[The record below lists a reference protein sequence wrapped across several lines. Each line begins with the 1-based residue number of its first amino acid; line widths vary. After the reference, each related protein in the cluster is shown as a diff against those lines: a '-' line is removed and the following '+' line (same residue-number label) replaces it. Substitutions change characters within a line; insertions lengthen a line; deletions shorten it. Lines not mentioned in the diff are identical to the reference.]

1 MISLRQTFKS
11 PQTLSHKR
19 EKNTKKGKSEK
30 NHFNKYNETTQFIYS
45 LSVSNADKEHTC
57 SKCRRQLHI
66 SIQNTLTGYDV
77 TLSMT
82 EVYEEYKNL
91 S

>member
-19 EKNTKKGKSEK
+19 EKNTEKGKSEK
-30 NHFNKYNETTQFIYS
+30 KIASINTTKIRNSFI
-45 LSVSNADKEHTC
+45 LCLCQMQTQNTRAH
-57 SKCRRQLHI
+57 CRSQLLI
-66 SIQNTLTGYDV
+66 SIQNTLTGDDV